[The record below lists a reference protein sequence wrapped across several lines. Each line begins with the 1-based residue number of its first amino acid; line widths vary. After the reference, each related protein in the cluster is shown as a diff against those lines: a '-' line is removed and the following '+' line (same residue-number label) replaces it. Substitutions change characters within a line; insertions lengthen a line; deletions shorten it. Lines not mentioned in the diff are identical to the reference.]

1 MDPVALLARLTRALA
16 AALPTE
22 GAKVLRDAL
31 AAAGYPGGELAA
43 DAPEGVRQSVQNL
56 FELAER
62 RAITHDELLRSRERA
77 EMLAEASFE
86 GIMIHV
92 DGVLI
97 DANQRLCELSG
108 YQFSEVLGPDF
119 MRRCLVP
126 EDLAGVM
133 QRLRDRLEGDYIVTV
148 VRKDG
153 THFRAEILSKLGKL
167 GDRPVR
173 VAAVRDVTER
183 ERITGLVREN
193 ESRLRE
199 LASATFD
206 LLTYSRDGVIIDFV
220 GDVEAFFGTP
230 RDELIGR
237 LIVDVVAPD
246 FRDAVRTHVETRR
259 SGAFRSV
266 LLTDGGER
274 IPVEIV
280 AVSTTLDGIP
290 ARLAGIRDLREAE
303 RADNERRRLEQH
315 LQQSQRLDSLG
326 VLAGGIA
333 HDFNNLLVGIL
344 GSAEL
349 LGRSDLRPEDR
360 ESVQAIVDAGE
371 RAATLTAQLLAYAGR
386 RDLGQREPIDLPA
399 LLSELLRL
407 LTPTLSKK
415 AELKLAIE
423 PGSVV
428 LGNRATVLQV
438 LMNLLTN
445 ASDALDGGSGAIDVS
460 ARRVEKPDA
469 RFKHALGTAVTAGER
484 AWILIE
490 VRDTGVGMD
499 EATRTRIFEPFF
511 STKAKGHGLGLAA
524 CLGIVSSHGGAI
536 LVESA
541 PGRGST
547 FSVLFP
553 AADTN
558 AQAAGAREGGAAL
571 AARILVVDDEA
582 IVRKQ
587 VRRILETQG
596 YSVIDASD
604 GMTALAL
611 MERERPS
618 LVLLDVTMP
627 GLDGTEVVREA
638 RSRGYSLPIVLFSGY
653 ADFPLE
659 QRLEPDMYQGFLA
672 KPFGI
677 DALLALIKQSLRP

>member
-1 MDPVALLARLTRALA
+1 MDPVALLARLTRVLA

-22 GAKVLRDAL
+22 GAKALRDAL
-31 AAAGYPGGELAA
+31 TAAGFAGGELGP
-43 DAPEGVRQSVQNL
+43 DAPEGVRQSVGHL

-77 EMLAEASFE
+77 EMLSEASFE

-108 YQFSEVLGPDF
+108 YSFSEVLGPDF

-133 QRLRDRLEGDYIVTV
+133 QRVRDRVTGDYIVTV

-153 THFRAEILSKLGKL
+153 THFRAEILSKQGMLGE
-167 GDRPVR
+167 RPVR

-183 ERITGLVREN
+183 ERITGLVRES

-206 LLTYSRDGVIIDFV
+206 LLTYSRDGVMVDFV
-220 GDVEAFFGTP
+220 GDVESFFGTP

-237 LIVDVVAPD
+237 RIVDVVAPD
-246 FRDAVRTHVETRR
+246 VRDLVRTHVETRQ

-266 LLTDGGER
+266 ILTDSGER

-280 AVSTTLDGIP
+280 AVATTLDGIP
-290 ARLAGIRDLREAE
+290 ARLAGIRDLRETE
-303 RADNERRRLEQH
+303 RVENERRRLEQH

-349 LGRSDLRPEDR
+349 LAQSDLRPEDR
-360 ESVQAIVDAGE
+360 ESVRAITEAGE

-386 RDLGQREPIDLPA
+386 RDLGQREPIDLSA
-399 LLSELLRL
+399 LLGELLRL

-415 AELKLAIE
+415 ADLRLAIE
-423 PGSVV
+423 PGSIV

-445 ASDALDGGSGAIDVS
+445 ASDALGGNAGAIHVT
-460 ARRVEKPDA
+460 ARRVAEPDA
-469 RFKHALGTAVTAGER
+469 RFKHALGSAVTAGDK
-484 AWILIE
+484 AFILIE

-499 EATRTRIFEPFF
+499 ETTRTRIFEPFF

-524 CLGIVSSHGGAI
+524 CLGIVASHGGAI
-536 LVESA
+536 VVESA
-541 PGRGST
+541 PGQGST
-547 FSVLFP
+547 FSVLLP
-553 AADTN
+553 AAEATGKP
-558 AQAAGAREGGAAL
+558 AGRQERGATL

-587 VRRILETQG
+587 VRRILESQG
-596 YSVIDASD
+596 YAVIDAGD
-604 GMTALAL
+604 GTTALEL
-611 MERERPS
+611 IERERPS

-627 GLDGTEVVREA
+627 GLDGTEVVQEA
-638 RSRGYSLPIVLFSGY
+638 RRRGHTMPIVLFSGY

-659 QRLEPDMYQGFLA
+659 QRLEPSMYQGFLA

-677 DALLALIKQSLRP
+677 DALLALIKKSLHP